1 LTTTKASSPSTG
13 EEAFVVARPELSVP
27 SGSVETG
34 GAAQI
39 DCPPPPV
46 HGKVAIMLIRREASA
61 DRAAIHAVHS
71 AAFRRED
78 GVIPVEAPLVDEL
91 RAEGDLIGAL
101 SLVALHEGDVVG
113 HVCCSR
119 ARVGEDTTSAVGLGP
134 LGVLPAHQASGV
146 GSALMHAVVGA
157 ADALGYGLVV
167 LLGEP
172 AYYSRFGFVTAAD
185 LSITA
190 PDPRWGRYFQA
201 RTLSAYAPTQ
211 AGAFE
216 YAPAFSR
223 I

>member
-1 LTTTKASSPSTG
+1 
-13 EEAFVVARPELSVP
+13 
-27 SGSVETG
+27 
-34 GAAQI
+34 
-39 DCPPPPV
+39 
-46 HGKVAIMLIRREASA
+46 MLIRRETPA
-61 DRAAIHAVHS
+61 DHDAVHAIHS
-71 AAFRRED
+71 EAFRREP
-78 GVIPVEAPLVDEL
+78 GATPVEAPLVDEL
-91 RAEGDLIGAL
+91 RAEGDLVDAL
-101 SLVALHEGDVVG
+101 SLVALRDGEIVG

-119 ARVGEDTTSAVGLGP
+119 ARLGDEPAAAVGLGP
-134 LGVLPAHQASGV
+134 LGVLPAHQAGGV

-201 RTLSAYAPTQ
+201 RTLAAHRPAQ
-211 AGAFE
+211 VGAFE

>member
-1 LTTTKASSPSTG
+1 
-13 EEAFVVARPELSVP
+13 
-27 SGSVETG
+27 
-34 GAAQI
+34 
-39 DCPPPPV
+39 
-46 HGKVAIMLIRREASA
+46 MLIRRETPA

-71 AAFRRED
+71 AAFRREE
-78 GVIPVEAPLVDEL
+78 GVTPVEAPLVDEL

-101 SLVALHEGDVVG
+101 SLVAVHDGDIVG

-119 ARVGEDTTSAVGLGP
+119 ARLGDDARAAVGLGP
-134 LGVLPAHQASGV
+134 LGVLPEHQASGV

-172 AYYSRFGFVTAAD
+172 AYYERFGFVTASD

-190 PDPRWGRYFQA
+190 PDPQWGRYFQA
-201 RTLSAYAPTQ
+201 RTLAAYQPAQ